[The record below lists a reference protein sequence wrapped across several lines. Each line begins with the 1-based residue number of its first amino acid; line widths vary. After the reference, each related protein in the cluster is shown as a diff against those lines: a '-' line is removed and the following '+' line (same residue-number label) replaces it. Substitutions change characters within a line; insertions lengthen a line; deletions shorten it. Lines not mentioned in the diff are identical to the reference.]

1 MSTFKSFLYLLLQL
15 NSGFFKRVEVR
26 QAMVSQSYRTCNAC
40 HFGGYRVM
48 RDAVVGPLYDDVQ
61 YSMLVKSLFLL
72 VIFVPFLSQRSQQ
85 HLVSFC
91 PGWIQPNK
99 NLEKQNVDKLGSNPG
114 LMYSPMFQFLV
125 SHSITHL
132 SQLAPIQ
139 KIVEIV
145 AILDEWKQR
154 LFSWFYS
161 RLK

>member
-1 MSTFKSFLYLLLQL
+1 MSTFKSFLCLLIQF
-15 NSGFFKRVEVR
+15 NSGSFQRVEAR
-26 QAMVSQSYRTCNAC
+26 QVMMSQSYR

-145 AILDEWKQR
+145 AILDE
-154 LFSWFYS
+154 
-161 RLK
+161 